1 MMYDLINE
9 TGPEEEYPMLKRYA
23 EKFPAFEYDSP
34 SERVLRITFNK
45 PETYNSL
52 DSAGHRQLTYIW
64 RDIDEDP
71 DVSCVILAAKG
82 KAFSSGGDF
91 SMIQNNIDNWNDTLG
106 AWKEA
111 RDLVYNIINCSKP
124 IISAVNGVAV
134 GAGLVAALLSDISI
148 IAKSARVLDGHVR
161 LGVAAGDVAC
171 INWVILAGMAKAKY
185 HLLTNEPVFGEEA
198 ERMGLFSLC
207 TEDDALTAKSE
218 EIAATLIAGAPSAI
232 RWTKLA
238 LNNWYRM
245 AMPTFENSLALEM
258 LGFKGPEAKEGL
270 AAHLEKRPP
279 NFDKF
284 SPL

>member
-1 MMYDLINE
+1 MRRLGRFAGPSFLSVAGSTAEGGLYLNLKAPLAGMDQSLMM
-9 TGPEEEYPMLKRYA
+9 
-23 EKFPAFEYDSP
+23 
-34 SERVLRITFNK
+34 
-45 PETYNSL
+45 
-52 DSAGHRQLTYIW
+52 AGHDHQ
-64 RDIDEDP
+64 EH
-71 DVSCVILAAKG
+71 
-82 KAFSSGGDF
+82 AFSRAGACAD
-91 SMIQNNIDNWNDTLG
+91 IAAWPRALG
-106 AWKEA
+106 
-111 RDLVYNIINCSKP
+111 LP
-124 IISAVNGVAV
+124 AVVHGYGVAV
-134 GAGLVAALLSDISI
+134 GAGLVAALMSDISI

-185 HLLTNEPVFGEEA
+185 HLLTNEPVYGEEA

-207 TEDDALTAKSE
+207 TEDDELQAKSE
-218 EIAATLIAGAPSAI
+218 EVAKTLADGAPNAI

-258 LGFKGPEAKEGL
+258 LGFKGPEAQEGL
-270 AAHLEKRPP
+270 AAHLEKRQP

>member
-1 MMYDLINE
+1 MIE
-9 TGPEEEYPMLKRYA
+9 RYA
-23 EKFPAFEYDSP
+23 EKYPAFEYDKP
-34 SERVLRITFNK
+34 GDRILRITFNK

-52 DSAGHRQLTYIW
+52 DAQGHRQLAYIW

-71 DVSCVILAAKG
+71 DISCVILAAKG

-91 SMIQNNIDNWNDTLG
+91 GMIRNNIDNWNDTVG

-134 GAGLVAALLSDISI
+134 GAGLVAALLADISI
-148 IAKSARVLDGHVR
+148 IAKSARILDGHVR

-171 INWVILAGMAKAKY
+171 INWVILTGMAKAKY

-198 ERMGLFSLC
+198 ERIGLFSLC
-207 TEDDALTAKSE
+207 TEDDELQEKALSVAE
-218 EIAATLIAGAPSAI
+218 TLVAGPPTAI

-258 LGFKGPEAKEGL
+258 LGFKGPEAQEGL
-270 AAHLEKRPP
+270 AAHLEKRQP
-279 NFDKF
+279 NWDPV

>member
-1 MMYDLINE
+1 MIERYKKTYDQ
-9 TGPEEEYPMLKRYA
+9 
-23 EKFPAFEYDSP
+23 FEFDSP
-34 SERVLRITFNK
+34 GERILRITLNK

-52 DSAGHRQLTYIW
+52 DADGHRQLTNIW
-64 RDIDEDP
+64 RDIDMDRE
-71 DVSCVILAAKG
+71 VSVVILTGKG

-91 SMIQNNIDNWNDTLG
+91 SMIKNNIENWNDTVN

-124 IISAVNGVAV
+124 IVSAVNGVAV
-134 GAGLVAALLSDISI
+134 GAGLVAALLADVSI
-148 IAKSARVLDGHVR
+148 IAKSARVLDGHTR

-171 INWVILAGMAKAKY
+171 INWVILCGMAKAKY
-185 HLLTNEPVFGEEA
+185 YLLTCEPVYGEEA
-198 ERMGLFSLC
+198 ERIGLFSLC
-207 TEDDALTAKSE
+207 TEDDELEAKSLE
-218 EIAATLIAGAPSAI
+218 VANKLVSGAPAAT

-245 AMPTFENSLALEM
+245 AGPIFDNSLALEM

-270 AAHLEKRPP
+270 ASHLEKRKP
-279 NFDKF
+279 NFDKD

>member
-1 MMYDLINE
+1 MSDFIKFYEDK
-9 TGPEEEYPMLKRYA
+9 YPT
-23 EKFPAFEYDSP
+23 FDYDSP
-34 SERVLRITFNK
+34 GDRILRISFNK

-52 DSAGHRQLTYIW
+52 DSEGHRNITNIW
-64 RDIDEDP
+64 RDIDMDRKL
-71 DVSCVILAAKG
+71 SAVILTAKG

-91 SMIQNNIDNWNDTLG
+91 GMIKNNIENWDDTVN

-124 IISAVNGVAV
+124 IVSAVNGVAV
-134 GAGLVAALLSDISI
+134 GAGLVAALLADVSI
-148 IAKSARVLDGHVR
+148 IAKSARVLDGHTR

-171 INWVILAGMAKAKY
+171 INWVILCGMAKAKY
-185 HLLTNEPVFGEEA
+185 YLLTCEPVGGEEA
-198 ERMGLFSLC
+198 ERIGLFSLC
-207 TEDDALTAKSE
+207 TEDDALQDKALEVATKLANGPP
-218 EIAATLIAGAPSAI
+218 AAM

-245 AMPTFENSLALEM
+245 AGPIFDNSLALEM

-270 AAHLEKRPP
+270 AAHLEKRQP
-279 NFDKF
+279 NFNPD